1 MAVKIFVATAAL
13 VVALPAGAQ
22 VYKCKEGATT
32 VFSATPCATD
42 ARQID
47 VRPASGAGRGAAPA
61 PAGKSGPSA
70 APPAPA
76 PGSAAAMRRQGDLMQ
91 AERELKDAQA
101 LRERLVRDREN
112 ELEAQRLKKHQ
123 ANNNLAGATWLQSI
137 SAEMQV
143 ISDNYAQKIRDVD
156 ARIAQYQKTL
166 SSL

>member
-1 MAVKIFVATAAL
+1 MEMAVKMFIATAAL
-13 VVALPAGAQ
+13 VAALPAGAQ

-32 VFSATPCATD
+32 VFSSTPCAAD
-42 ARQID
+42 ARRIE
-47 VRPASGAGRGAAPA
+47 VRPAAGGGAASAPA
-61 PAGKSGPSA
+61 PAGA
-70 APPAPA
+70 ARATAPA
-76 PGSAAAMRRQGDLMQ
+76 PGSAAALRRQGDLMQ

-143 ISDNYAQKIRDVD
+143 ISDNYAEKIRDVD

-166 SSL
+166 SGL